1 MYVSREVRGFASR
14 GWRRWSRKGEE
25 EGGRWLGSHCTM
37 PSPERPPLHP
47 LDMHFLPPT
56 IPHELLPRFYDILCR
71 SLLLLTLIHTRSSLR
86 VYRFL
91 DRVHSVCVYVCVG
104 GWMDV
109 CTRVVS
115 ANSPGSSWLRV
126 VVCSRAYVCSSRIR
140 PRESP
145 LFLSSSLPLFLTL
158 SPLSCE
164 FTRLNRV
171 SAR

>member
-91 DRVHSVCVYVCVG
+91 DRVHSVCVCVCVCRRMD
-104 GWMDV
+104 GWT
-109 CTRVVS
+109 CAHASCR
-115 ANSPGSSWLRV
+115 
-126 VVCSRAYVCSSRIR
+126 RIR
-140 PRESP
+140 RVPPGCASSYARALTCVQVEYVREKV
-145 LFLSSSLPLFLTL
+145 LSSSLPLFLTL